1 MDLLNK
7 VAGAAEGVT
16 GVKVDEGE
24 DMKQTMKEKAMEEV
38 MEDKLSKVAGDK
50 VRCCWWLSVTHC
62 SILVSEG
69 ECSMRTAFCSGHR
82 ARKQSLSS
90 SHVFDLAACVE

>member
-38 MEDKLSKVAGDK
+38 MEDKLKSVAGDK
-50 VRCCWWLSVTHC
+50 VRAADGRRPYTDVY
-62 SILVSEG
+62 
-69 ECSMRTAFCSGHR
+69 
-82 ARKQSLSS
+82 SS
-90 SHVFDLAACVE
+90 